1 MKLTGKFLIEKRI
14 TDEGQEIITINGIFK
29 PTTTKDEKKL
39 ILGMQPELWISEIE
53 LKAKDQLRFKE
64 PKEEITLE
72 EFFEQG
78 IGQNIDFWKTEY

>member
-14 TDEGQEIITINGIFK
+14 TYEGQEIIMINGIFK
-29 PTTTKDEKKL
+29 TTTTKDEKKL

-78 IGQNIDFWKTEY
+78 LGQNIDFWKTEY

>member
-14 TDEGQEIITINGIFK
+14 TDEGQEIIMINGIFK
-29 PTTTKDEKKL
+29 PTTLEDKKKL
-39 ILGMQPELWISEIE
+39 ILGMQTELWISEIE

-78 IGQNIDFWKTEY
+78 LGQNIDFWKTEY

>member
-14 TDEGQEIITINGIFK
+14 TDEGQEIIMINGIFK
-29 PTTTKDEKKL
+29 PTTLEDKKRL
-39 ILGMQPELWISEIE
+39 ILGMQTELWISEIE

-72 EFFEQG
+72 EFFELG
-78 IGQNIDFWKTEY
+78 IGQNVDFWKTEY

>member
-14 TDEGQEIITINGIFK
+14 TDEGQEIIMINGIFK
-29 PTTTKDEKKL
+29 PTTLEDKKKL

-78 IGQNIDFWKTEY
+78 LGQNIDFWKTEY